1 MKNVTIV
8 TTIFSKIYDTIKIIV
23 GDDLPTIFSLLL
35 NPATT
40 EAGKKKKMKMK
51 PQ

>member
-1 MKNVTIV
+1 MI
-8 TTIFSKIYDTIKIIV
+8 

-40 EAGKKKKMKMK
+40 EAGKKGNENER
-51 PQ
+51 